1 MKQPYFP
8 YPVQYNHKLAQQY
21 RSPRHPYSHLNN
33 TNGVVREIGQTTRG
47 VAGAGVAMVGIG
59 VLGSLGLGVLGGL
72 K

>member
-8 YPVQYNHKLAQQY
+8 YPVHYNQRLAQQY
-21 RSPRHPYSHLNN
+21 RQPRHPYARLN
-33 TNGVVREIGQTTRG
+33 TDGAVREIGQTTRV

-59 VLGSLGLGVLGGL
+59 VLGGLGIGVLGGL